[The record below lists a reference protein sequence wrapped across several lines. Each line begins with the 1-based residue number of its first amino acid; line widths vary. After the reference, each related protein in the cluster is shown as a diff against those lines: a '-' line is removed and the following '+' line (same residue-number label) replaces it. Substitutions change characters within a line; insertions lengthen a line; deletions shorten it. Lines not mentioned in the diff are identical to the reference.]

1 VGWIGVALIVIG
13 FLSIV
18 LGLIVATIIALRKT
32 PTPAAGPGT
41 ENLPT
46 PGWPI
51 IVDIIKAILGSP
63 AGIFF
68 VVGAG
73 CLYIGIVILE
83 KHPL

>member
-1 VGWIGVALIVIG
+1 VGWIGVALIVLG

-32 PTPAAGPGT
+32 PTSAVGT

-46 PGWPI
+46 PGWPV
-51 IVDIIKAILGSP
+51 IVDIIKAVLTSP

-68 VVGAG
+68 VVGGG
-73 CLYIGIVILE
+73 CLYVGIVMLQ